1 MHGLSGP
8 WGRTVCDPPVG
19 SEVCS
24 LRTGPVHLYYGPSG
38 LWGRT
43 VRSPGQRRLLSAQSL
58 NYSADSLALMGGPFA
73 GAKFGLGRDCVVF
86 GICTTDFPED
96 KSGQY
101 CLPGL
106 GPSSLVGG
114 RSACVNSTWSEL
126 WCSKLPGR
134 GWSGQGGWTV
144 WTLLFWQLWQI
155 SNEKSSRY
163 VYDEPSGPRA
173 RTVRV
178 CAEHV
183 SFAHNGWIWVGGYK

>member
-1 MHGLSGP
+1 MRGPSGP
-8 WGRTVCDPPVG
+8 WGRTVRDPPVG

-24 LRTGPVHLYYGPSG
+24 LRTSPVHLYCGPSG
-38 LWGRT
+38 PWSQT
-43 VRSPGQRRLLSAQSL
+43 VHSPDQRRLLSAQSL
-58 NYSADSLALMGGPFA
+58 NYSADRPALMGGPSA

-86 GICTTDFPED
+86 GICTTDCPED

-101 CLPGL
+101 CLPGH

-134 GWSGQGGWTV
+134 GRSDQGGRTV
-144 WTLLFWQLWQI
+144 RTLLFWQLWQI
-155 SNEKSSRY
+155 SNEKNSRY
-163 VYDEPSGPRA
+163 VYGGPSGPRA

-178 CAEHV
+178 CAKHV
-183 SFAHNGWIWVGGYK
+183 SFAHNGWIWVGDYK